1 MYVYVITIILGR
13 RRTQARA
20 AQLIELTEST
30 WHWPHQTRA
39 ISSQEPLVSSMFLLA
54 HSQKSFLDV
63 IVKPNIAEGINLGLT
78 PSNTRH
84 IAPGATRA
92 EHVSPRTFPELILGR
107 CRLARS
113 SLRRHAAHG
122 GRGERITPPT
132 EPREIESSGSGVGE
146 GGSSNGGAKAN
157 DMAGGSLARRLGFSG
172 FTMIKK
178 MLERIMLKKEAPGHH
193 VVILKCIRVSGSS
206 SQ

>member
-1 MYVYVITIILGR
+1 M
-13 RRTQARA
+13 
-20 AQLIELTEST
+20 
-30 WHWPHQTRA
+30 
-39 ISSQEPLVSSMFLLA
+39 SSMFLLA

-63 IVKPNIAEGINLGLT
+63 VVKPNIAEGINLGLT

-107 CRLARS
+107 RRLARS

-122 GRGERITPPT
+122 GRGITPPT
-132 EPREIESSGSGVGE
+132 ESRERENSGLGVGE

-178 MLERIMLKKEAPGHH
+178 MLERIM
-193 VVILKCIRVSGSS
+193 
-206 SQ
+206 

>member
-1 MYVYVITIILGR
+1 M
-13 RRTQARA
+13 
-20 AQLIELTEST
+20 
-30 WHWPHQTRA
+30 
-39 ISSQEPLVSSMFLLA
+39 SSVFLLA
-54 HSQKSFLDV
+54 YSQKSFLDV
-63 IVKPNIAEGINLGLT
+63 VVKPSTADGINLALT

-107 CRLARS
+107 RRLARS

-122 GRGERITPPT
+122 GRGITPPT
-132 EPREIESSGSGVGE
+132 EPRERESSGLGVGE

-178 MLERIMLKKEAPGHH
+178 MLERIM
-193 VVILKCIRVSGSS
+193 
-206 SQ
+206 